1 MPVVFPE
8 AIIVAILSIFLFLA
22 LCGAL
27 VLIAVCM
34 RRPATLPLV
43 VAAGLVVSSLVIVS
57 VAPINVPTLMGLV
70 IALLGTAVAVL
81 GGNPMTRRVLEI
93 ATHGRV
99 RDGANGGI
107 ILDPSTELRTSPSTE
122 PRTGPST
129 GLRTGAEAAGTAP
142 AAKGEEV
149 MRGGTTI
156 GYLERLAVVVA
167 LIAGYPEAIAI
178 VVAIKG
184 VGRFSELAAA
194 EARERFIIG
203 TMSSLL
209 WACVVGALV
218 RLAIW

>member
-1 MPVVFPE
+1 MPVIFPE
-8 AIIVAILSIFLFLA
+8 ALVVAALSIFLFLA

-27 VLIAVCM
+27 VLIVISL
-34 RRPATLPLV
+34 RRPTTLPLV
-43 VAAGLVVSSLVIVS
+43 IASGLIVLALIVVV
-57 VAPINVPTLMGLV
+57 VAPFNVPLIMGLIV
-70 IALLGTAVAVL
+70 ALLGTTLGVL
-81 GGNPMTRRVLEI
+81 GGNPVTRRILEI

-107 ILDPSTELRTSPSTE
+107 ILD
-122 PRTGPST
+122 
-129 GLRTGAEAAGTAP
+129 AEAAGLAEPQATVTEADTASR
-142 AAKGEEV
+142 EV

-156 GYLERLAVVVA
+156 GYLERLAVVIA

-178 VVAIKG
+178 VVAVKG

-203 TMSSLL
+203 TLSSLL
-209 WACVVGALV
+209 WACILGALV

>member
-1 MPVVFPE
+1 MPVIFPE
-8 AIIVAILSIFLFLA
+8 ALVVAALSIFLFLA

-27 VLIAVCM
+27 VLIVISL
-34 RRPATLPLV
+34 RRPATIPLV
-43 VAAGLVVSSLVIVS
+43 IASGLIVLALIVVV
-57 VAPINVPTLMGLV
+57 VAPFNVPLIMGLIV
-70 IALLGTAVAVL
+70 ALLGTTLGVL
-81 GGNPMTRRVLEI
+81 GGNPVTRRILEI

-107 ILDPSTELRTSPSTE
+107 ILD
-122 PRTGPST
+122 
-129 GLRTGAEAAGTAP
+129 AEAAGLAEPQATVTEADTASR
-142 AAKGEEV
+142 EV

-156 GYLERLAVVVA
+156 GYLERLAVVIA

-178 VVAIKG
+178 VVAVKG

-203 TMSSLL
+203 TLSSLL
-209 WACVVGALV
+209 WACILGALV